1 MIMSIHVIIVMS
13 N

>member
-1 MIMSIHVIIVMS
+1 MSIHVIIVMS